1 LPPWLAP
8 WRWPWG
14 DGGAVEAILEVDG
27 LTFAYPGREE
37 GLKGVSFRIARG
49 ERVALLGANGSGK
62 STLLYLLDGL
72 YFSSAGE
79 VRALGETLTESRLE
93 DPAFGPRFRREVGLL
108 FQNSEAQLFCPT
120 VEEDVAFGPLQA
132 GWPQEE
138 VARRVKEVL
147 ALLEIEALQK
157 RPPGTLSAGEKKKV
171 ALASVLS
178 LRPEVWLLDEPT
190 AGLDPRS
197 EGRLLD
203 FLAELRR
210 EGKTIITATQ
220 DLDIVEEIADRAI
233 TFSEG
238 HEIVGDGRPH
248 EILSHRELLMAC
260 NLLHVHRHRHG
271 ELEHSHEHFHAH
283 AHAHPHDGE

>member
-1 LPPWLAP
+1 M
-8 WRWPWG
+8 
-14 DGGAVEAILEVDG
+14 EAILEADG

-72 YFSSAGE
+72 YFASAGE

-147 ALLEIEALQK
+147 ALLEIEALRK
-157 RPPGTLSAGEKKKV
+157 RAPGTLSAGEKKKV
-171 ALASVLS
+171 ALASLLVLS
-178 LRPEVWLLDEPT
+178 PSVLLLDEPT
-190 AGLDPRS
+190 TGLDPRS
-197 EGRLLD
+197 QSTLLEILD
-203 FLAELRR
+203 ALRAR
-210 EGKTIITATQ
+210 GMTLLTATH
-220 DLDIVEEIADRAI
+220 DLAAVPHVADRVLVLSPDHRLVA
-233 TFSEG
+233 
-238 HEIVGDGRPH
+238 DGPA
-248 EILSHRELLMAC
+248 EKILTDTALLEEVNLVHAHTHR
-260 NLLHVHRHRHG
+260 HGSVVHRHPHLHTVLHHHHREG
-271 ELEHSHEHFHAH
+271 E
-283 AHAHPHDGE
+283 

>member
-1 LPPWLAP
+1 
-8 WRWPWG
+8 
-14 DGGAVEAILEVDG
+14 VEAILEVDG

-171 ALASVLS
+171 ALASLLVLS
-178 LRPEVWLLDEPT
+178 PSVLLLDEPT
-190 AGLDPRS
+190 TGLDPRS
-197 EGRLLD
+197 QSTLLEILD
-203 FLAELRR
+203 ALRAR
-210 EGKTIITATQ
+210 GMTLLTATH
-220 DLDIVEEIADRAI
+220 DLAAVPHVADRVLVLSPDHRLVA
-233 TFSEG
+233 
-238 HEIVGDGRPH
+238 DGPA
-248 EILSHRELLMAC
+248 EKILTDTALLEEVNLVHAHTHR
-260 NLLHVHRHRHG
+260 HGSVVHRHPHLHTVLHHHHSEG
-271 ELEHSHEHFHAH
+271 E
-283 AHAHPHDGE
+283 